1 MLVSNWRFHSQKY
14 NKRTLKPQ
22 ALRQSRKR
30 LKSLIRKLNVN
41 ENRSQQQP

>member
-22 ALRQSRKR
+22 AMRQSKAK
-30 LKSLIRKLNVN
+30 LKNLINKLTKPNV
-41 ENRSQQQP
+41 PGGK